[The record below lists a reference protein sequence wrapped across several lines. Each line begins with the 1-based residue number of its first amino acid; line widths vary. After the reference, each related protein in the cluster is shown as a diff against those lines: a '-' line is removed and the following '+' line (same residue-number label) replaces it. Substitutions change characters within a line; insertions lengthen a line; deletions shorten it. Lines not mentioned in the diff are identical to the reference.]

1 MPVDEEVSEPEPV
14 VFDVD
19 ELFAAEDLFELVL
32 ESVVVGVFEVLVV
45 SCTEDVLVVVVVCAV
60 SCASV
65 DVVFVA

>member
-14 VFDVD
+14 VFEVD

-32 ESVVVGVFEVLVV
+32 ESVVVGVFEVLVI
-45 SCTEDVLVVVVVCAV
+45 SCTEDVLVVVVCAV